1 MFLDEDEE
9 ADEVVEVTVADG
21 ENDASV
27 VESQASKVQVKPSSS
42 TTDKK
47 TINLAIQGK

>member
-1 MFLDEDEE
+1 MFLDKDEE
-9 ADEVVEVTVADG
+9 DDEVVEVAVADE

-42 TTDKK
+42 TSAKK
-47 TINLAIQGK
+47 DNQS